1 MKKIIAVI
9 LVVVMLTT
17 LLAGCGNMSLGFG
30 NYSYETVH
38 VDTHNYSGCLS
49 VEKWYENGGSGI
61 EVLTK
66 EGVSLFLSE
75 GTYTLIGG
83 DNGCPLCER

>member
-1 MKKIIAVI
+1 MKKIFAVI
-9 LVVVMLTT
+9 LVVAMLATM
-17 LLAGCGNMSLGFG
+17 LSGCGNMSMGFG
-30 NYSYETVH
+30 NYTYEKVH

-49 VEKWYENGGSGI
+49 VKKWYENEGSGI
-61 EVLTK
+61 EVFTK

-75 GTYTLIGG
+75 GTYVLIGG